1 MEASVVHQR
10 LRLQTPNS
18 RKRPQNSKNRI
29 PRKTIGICRRS
40 RTSSWRDLQDLICA
54 QTQNLKIMKNPD
66 ICYNCQC
73 DCWKV
78 CEMWRK
84 LRPNLWRDPLT
95 KRGGFEYSP
104 KLQILKTISSIIILI
119 ILIRNPYDTQL
130 SPPIFGERVRKLF
143 CPTTLFDK
151 Q

>member
-18 RKRPQNSKNRI
+18 RKLPQNSKNRI

-95 KRGGFEYSP
+95 EYSP
-104 KLQILKTISSIIILI
+104 KLQILKTISSIIIFI
-119 ILIRNPYDTQL
+119 ILIRNPYDTQ
-130 SPPIFGERVRKLF
+130 SPPPIFGERVRKLF
-143 CPTTLFDK
+143 CPATLFDK
-151 Q
+151 R